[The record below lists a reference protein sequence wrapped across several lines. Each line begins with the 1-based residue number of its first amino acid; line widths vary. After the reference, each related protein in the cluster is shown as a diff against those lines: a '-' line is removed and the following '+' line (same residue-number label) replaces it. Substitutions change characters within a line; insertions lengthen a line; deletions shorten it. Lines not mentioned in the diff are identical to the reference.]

1 MSPRFTVNL
10 SHSEALFVSDTTP
23 EWAEQHV
30 IVSVV
35 PDTAVAGMMRR
46 QSDRRLG
53 EAAAFD
59 ADDRLPLA
67 VFPHFLV
74 AFDLHIV
81 SPPPVYVNG
90 GRNRRR
96 IVVFSSV

>member
-1 MSPRFTVNL
+1 MKKTKSFLAILLT
-10 SHSEALFVSDTTP
+10 FVVLLTS
-23 EWAEQHV
+23 
-30 IVSVV
+30 VS
-35 PDTAVAGMMRR
+35 A
-46 QSDRRLG
+46 S
-53 EAAAFD
+53 AFA

-96 IVVFSSV
+96 IVVSSSV